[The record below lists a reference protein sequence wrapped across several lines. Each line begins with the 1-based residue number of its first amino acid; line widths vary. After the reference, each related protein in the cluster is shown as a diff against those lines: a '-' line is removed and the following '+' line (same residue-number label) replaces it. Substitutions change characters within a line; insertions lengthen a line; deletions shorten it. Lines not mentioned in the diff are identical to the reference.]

1 MGRTQF
7 ENLRVYQLAEE
18 LADLCWKIVGMWNS
32 FAQMTVGRQLVTAAD
47 SVGAN
52 IAEGSGRKS
61 FADNK
66 RFATIA
72 RGSLYELKHW
82 LRRAYSRN
90 LLTAEQ
96 ILPLQTLINEL
107 TPRLNAYINSIGK
120 QNNN

>member
-7 ENLRVYQLAEE
+7 ENFRVYQLAEE
-18 LADLCWKIVGMWNS
+18 LSDVCWKIVGMWES
-32 FAQMTVGRQLVTAAD
+32 FAQITVGRQLVTAAD

-66 RFATIA
+66 RVATIA

-82 LRRAYSRN
+82 LRRAYN
-90 LLTAEQ
+90 
-96 ILPLQTLINEL
+96 
-107 TPRLNAYINSIGK
+107 
-120 QNNN
+120 